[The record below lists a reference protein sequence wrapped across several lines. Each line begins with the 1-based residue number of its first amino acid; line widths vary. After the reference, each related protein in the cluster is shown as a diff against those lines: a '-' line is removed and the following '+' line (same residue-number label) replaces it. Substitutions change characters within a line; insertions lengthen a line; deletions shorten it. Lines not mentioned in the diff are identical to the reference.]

1 MVSSHLATILEEL
14 YALEPSLRQH
24 ETRLRE
30 IIAALIS
37 AQPQVTVDEAF
48 VRRLRAEL
56 LQRLD
61 GHPQEIRQSFFT
73 LSFMQKFMYAAGGV
87 ALATLLIVP
96 TMTFLRQRGAPA
108 GETGT
113 WSQTAVTARGGNAFG
128 TLSSLAG
135 NMMVARDS
143 SKMAVGLGGGGGVAT
158 AERATLS
165 APSMVAPD
173 MIVGYRFVFRGEPIE
188 LKDDQRTVYR
198 RIKGNLPAASSLL
211 GLGSGLLDLGS
222 FGGAKLQSVNL
233 TQETDDGYQV
243 FVDLQEG
250 MVSINQR
257 YPYPGPM
264 PEIAGNPLQPSD
276 LPPDAEVIALA
287 TDFLRQHGVPL
298 SGYGEPAIQ
307 EEQRLYLMAQEKSV
321 PAYVPEYLNV
331 VFPQLVDGLVVHDE
345 GGNVHGVNVSI
356 NVRTRQVG
364 NVWNLTTQQF
374 ESSQY
379 AAETDFG
386 RIVKVV
392 QARSFTPE
400 GSQSKVY
407 DVVLGTPSLAYVKV
421 WRYEN
426 NRNDELLVPAAS
438 FPVLESSKEQ
448 PYWSKA
454 IVVPLIKELLE
465 PNPDLPS
472 RGGGVM
478 PLPADAL
485 KAVPGIEAV
494 PPTR

>member
-1 MVSSHLATILEEL
+1 MASQHLATILEEL
-14 YALEPSLRQH
+14 YALEPGLRQH
-24 ETRLRE
+24 EARLRE
-30 IIAALIS
+30 IVATLIT
-37 AQPQVTVDEAF
+37 AQPQVTVDETF
-48 VRRLRAEL
+48 VQRLRAEL
-56 LQRLD
+56 LQQLD
-61 GHPQEIRQSFFT
+61 HHRQIPSVSFFT
-73 LSFMQKFMYAAGGV
+73 LPFMQKFMYTAGGV

-96 TMTFLRQRGAPA
+96 AMTLLQRRSSPVS
-108 GETGT
+108 ETVT
-113 WSQTAVTARGGNAFG
+113 WSQAAVTARGSNAFG

-135 NMMVARDS
+135 NMMISRDA
-143 SKMAVGLGGGGGVAT
+143 SKMAVGMGGGGGVAT

-173 MIVGYRFVFRGEPIE
+173 MMVGYRFVFRGEPME

-211 GLGSGLLDLGS
+211 GLGSGLFDLGS

-250 MVSINQR
+250 MVSINQK

-264 PEIAGNPLQPSD
+264 PEAAGNPLQPGD
-276 LPPDAEVIALA
+276 VPPDADLIALA
-287 TDFLRQHGVPL
+287 TDFLRQHGVQL
-298 SGYGEPAIQ
+298 RGYGEPAIQ
-307 EEQRLYLMAQEKSV
+307 EEQRLYLMAQEKTM
-321 PAYVPEYLNV
+321 PAYVPEYINV
-331 VFPQLVDGLVVHDE
+331 VFPQLVDGMAVHDE

-356 NVRTRQVG
+356 NVRTRKVG

-379 AAETDFG
+379 AAETDFD
-386 RIVKVV
+386 RIMKVV
-392 QARSFTPE
+392 QARSFIPE
-400 GSQSKVY
+400 GPQAKVL
-407 DVVLGTPSLAYVKV
+407 DVVLGTPTLTYVKV

-438 FPVLESSKEQ
+438 FPVLESPKEQ
-448 PYWSKA
+448 PYWSTA
-454 IVVPLIKELLE
+454 VVVPLIKELLE
-465 PNPDLPS
+465 PNLDQPS

-478 PLPADAL
+478 PL
-485 KAVPGIEAV
+485 KAVEDQAVPTVEAV